1 MIYFLINSQN
11 KRYEE
16 IEDKYFTVG
25 RHRFMNNFFFLNF
38 CLNFANYNSENL
50 SNFIK
55 ICNNKN
61 HKNPKRDNTFE
72 F

>member
-25 RHRFMNNFFFLNF
+25 RHRFMNNFFSKFLFNY
-38 CLNFANYNSENL
+38 ANYNSENL

-61 HKNPKRDNTFE
+61 PKRDNTFE